1 MGEKN
6 ILSVFQE
13 RTRKALLWMN
23 LSNEPFLLLY
33 ALLPFI
39 LRKDLNA
46 SLLQICI
53 LSALRPVL
61 PVFSFYWSARL
72 NNSKH
77 TLRSNLIGAWVLAR
91 VLFIFLPWM
100 HSVWYVIL
108 CCAMYE
114 FFNKSGIPALIEIL
128 KINIPKEAREKTF
141 TFYFILSFL
150 ESICLGFFI
159 GGLLNQGTYTWQI
172 LCSLTALLGLSS
184 VVTQM
189 RLAIPVNSALKSV
202 PVVKNGLIQPWKEA
216 FELLKTRPD
225 FAHFQWGFMM
235 GGFGLML
242 IAPSLSIFF
251 VDHLNLEHGQIVT
264 GRSILM
270 GVGIVLSSQFWRQ
283 GMSKGSITG
292 LTKMILIGFA
302 LFPLVLS
309 FSQYHMYW
317 FYLAFIIY
325 GVAQAGSHLLWNL
338 SGTLFAKEEDSAP
351 FSRVNILMLGL
362 RGAVAPALGGLLCEW
377 HGPLPVFGLGAL
389 CCLGGAW
396 YMRKLQRVPREV

>member
-141 TFYFILSFL
+141 TFYFILSF
-150 ESICLGFFI
+150 
-159 GGLLNQGTYTWQI
+159 
-172 LCSLTALLGLSS
+172 
-184 VVTQM
+184 
-189 RLAIPVNSALKSV
+189 
-202 PVVKNGLIQPWKEA
+202 
-216 FELLKTRPD
+216 
-225 FAHFQWGFMM
+225 
-235 GGFGLML
+235 
-242 IAPSLSIFF
+242 
-251 VDHLNLEHGQIVT
+251 
-264 GRSILM
+264 
-270 GVGIVLSSQFWRQ
+270 
-283 GMSKGSITG
+283 
-292 LTKMILIGFA
+292 
-302 LFPLVLS
+302 
-309 FSQYHMYW
+309 
-317 FYLAFIIY
+317 
-325 GVAQAGSHLLWNL
+325 
-338 SGTLFAKEEDSAP
+338 
-351 FSRVNILMLGL
+351 
-362 RGAVAPALGGLLCEW
+362 
-377 HGPLPVFGLGAL
+377 
-389 CCLGGAW
+389 
-396 YMRKLQRVPREV
+396 